1 MAPMKTK
8 DKILATA
15 LALFNEGNTQAA
27 TTNHIAAAMN
37 ISPGNLHYHYKNR
50 EEIIFRLYAQMK
62 SKTELPTDRLPAT
75 LADLHRHFIDLSRI
89 YWEYRFFHRE
99 LLFLLSRDPA
109 LKTQYVMD
117 TAAHRERILTVLHN
131 LAVNGYLDI
140 PVDNVLEH
148 LADTTLLATQFWNGL
163 LETTGRPL
171 NSENIGGVFDFLR
184 ESMRPY
190 LTQKGLKELAKI
202 GA

>member
-1 MAPMKTK
+1 MKTK
-8 DKILATA
+8 DKILLTA
-15 LALFNEGNTQAA
+15 LSLFNEGNTQAA
-27 TTNHIAAAMN
+27 TTNHIAAAMG

-50 EEIIFRLYAQMK
+50 EAIIFRLYEQMK
-62 SKTELPTDRLPAT
+62 SKTELPPEALPAT
-75 LADLHRHFIDLSRI
+75 LAEVHAHFIDLARI

-109 LKTQYVMD
+109 LKTQYVAD
-117 TAAHRERILTVLHN
+117 TVAHRGRILTALRH
-131 LAVNGYLDI
+131 LADNGYLQF
-140 PVDNVLEH
+140 PVDNALEH

-171 NSENIGGVFDFLR
+171 DPENVSGVFDFLR

-190 LTQKGLKELAKI
+190 LTKKGLKELAEI